1 MPTEPDQVDGIVT
14 IMKSHWD
21 LPADCNEGELIG
33 FAEKLLHMIKQGE
46 NARSI
51 YSYLGSV
58 QAGNLEI
65 EDSDAYIAIAEKAV
79 ALVKNAA

>member
-1 MPTEPDQVDGIVT
+1 MAGEATQVDAIVT

-21 LPADCNEGELIG
+21 LPSDCNEGELIG
-33 FAEKLLHMIKQGE
+33 FAEKLLHMIKRSE

-51 YSYLGSV
+51 YAFLGSV

-65 EDSDAYIAIAEKAV
+65 DDSDAYVAIAEKSV